1 MASELY
7 GLKFTSKAEEDL
19 DEIYGYITKTLLAE
33 KAAADLMAK
42 FEASILRLK
51 DYPYSCSFVVDEPLK
66 SRGYRKLIVD
76 NYIAFYLVNE
86 IEHRVVIM
94 RILFGASN
102 YQLIL

>member
-1 MASELY
+1 MAGERY
-7 GLKFTSKAEEDL
+7 ELKFTPKAEEDL
-19 DEIYGYITKTLLAE
+19 AE
-33 KAAADLMAK
+33 KAATDLMDK

-76 NYIAFYLVNE
+76 NYIAFYLVDE
-86 IEHRVVIM
+86 TEHQIIIM

-102 YQLIL
+102 YQAI